1 MTLAPRD
8 WQSYFSGMKRFL
20 SISAVALMLS
30 TRALQAQNNTTP
42 LPSSAPSESAPVHS
56 AASIAAKQ
64 EAEENYNSLRGQLE
78 ELVAAQADQRKRIQE
93 LSREVEELKMQLNK
107 PKPEYATSSDL
118 RQLAGTVQEI
128 DKKRQAD
135 KDLILDDMKHL
146 AKVVTDAAASRPIVR
161 PTVNSG
167 TMVPRPPAS
176 SNQEGYTYTVKKG
189 DYLGLI
195 VQAYRDQGIMVTKKM
210 IIENN
215 PNVNF
220 EKLLTGTK
228 IWFPEPK
235 K

>member
-1 MTLAPRD
+1 
-8 WQSYFSGMKRFL
+8 
-20 SISAVALMLS
+20 MLS

-42 LPSSAPSESAPVHS
+42 LPSSAPSESAPVRS

-64 EAEENYNSLRGQLE
+64 EAEENYNSLRGQIE

-161 PTVNSG
+161 PTVNS
-167 TMVPRPPAS
+167 
-176 SNQEGYTYTVKKG
+176 NQEGYTYTVKKG